1 MEERQMNVA
10 RKLPRLRPL
19 AKSLWDAMRDF
30 LTSEVFKQARKT
42 ASRRKMP
49 RWDLHPLLYI
59 LLISTWCCGDSL
71 PEKFEAAKAFYVVGC
86 PKRKR
91 PGETFAGFE
100 KALSKLPMPVL
111 RNMAAAIRGRI
122 AALFG
127 ERLLVRGFVPLGCDG
142 TRLECPRSVELEK
155 GVGTFGKDGSP
166 PMLWNTSI
174 VHLALGFP
182 WCWRWGLG
190 GKASERA
197 HLAAMLRWLPKHAL
211 VVADAGYVGYNV
223 VRALIAAEV
232 CFLIRMSSHAT
243 FYAEEEGERLSSFRE
258 GIVYYWPKSL
268 RDQGRPPVR
277 GRLICI
283 RSPRTKQDIWLLT
296 NVEDPQR
303 LPLELAGLFYRWR
316 WENEGFFRTYK
327 RTMKKLKLMSRTVRL
342 AHREAEAS
350 MIATQLLL
358 CQGALAMPA
367 VREEMS
373 PVLCSPRRVLLE
385 IREEIARFPGRLRPF
400 GERIAQATRE
410 QRVRSSPKEKR
421 EWPRRKPHQPPN
433 PPVIL
438 KLTLELKTLIQN
450 HLQTTAN
457 AKT

>member
-1 MEERQMNVA
+1 MNEA
-10 RKLPRLRPL
+10 RKPHRLRPQ
-19 AKSLWDAMRDF
+19 AKSLLDSMRDF
-30 LTSEVFKQARKT
+30 LTPEVFKQARKA

-100 KALSKLPMPVL
+100 KALAKLPMPVL
-111 RNMAAAIRGRI
+111 RSLAAAIRGRL

-127 ERLLVRGFVPLGCDG
+127 ERLLVQGFIPLGCDG
-142 TRLECPRSVELEK
+142 TRLECPRSEELETRT
-155 GVGTFGKDGSP
+155 GASGKDGSA
-166 PMLWNTSI
+166 PMLWNTSV

-190 GKASERA
+190 GKASERS
-197 HLAAMLRWLPKHAL
+197 HLIFMLKWLPKLAL
-211 VVADAGYVGYNV
+211 VVTDAGYVGYEV
-223 VRALIAAEV
+223 VRALLAAEV
-232 CFLIRMSSHAT
+232 DFLIRMSSNAT
-243 FYAEEEGERLSSFRE
+243 FYAAEEGEKLSPFRE
-258 GIVYYWPKSL
+258 GIVYYWPKSI
-268 RDQGRPPVR
+268 RDRGRPPLR

-283 RSPRTKQDIWLLT
+283 RSHRTQHEVWLLT
-296 NVEDPQR
+296 NIEDQERLSVET
-303 LPLELAGLFYRWR
+303 AGLFYRWR

-342 AHREAEAS
+342 VHREAEAS

-358 CQGALAMPA
+358 CQGALVMP
-367 VREEMS
+367 VGKEEMS
-373 PVLCSPRRVLLE
+373 PVPCSPRQVLLE
-385 IREEIARFPGRLRPF
+385 IRKDLACLPRSLRPF
-400 GERIAQATRE
+400 GERIAQARRE
-410 QRVRSSPKEKR
+410 HRIRTSPKEKR

-438 KLTLELKTLIQN
+438 TLTAELKALIPN
-450 HLQTTAN
+450 YLQITVNT
-457 AKT
+457 KT